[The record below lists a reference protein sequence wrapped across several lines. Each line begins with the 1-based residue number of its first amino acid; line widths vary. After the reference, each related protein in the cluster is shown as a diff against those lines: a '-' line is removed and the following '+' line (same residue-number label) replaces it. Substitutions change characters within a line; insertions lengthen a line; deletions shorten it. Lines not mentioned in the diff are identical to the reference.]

1 MRTEEWQEKAAFI
14 DKLRDLT
21 ERLNRYRAAYAS
33 TMSVGLFLVI
43 AILSVFAFRAMQSK
57 GAAYDD

>member
-1 MRTEEWQEKAAFI
+1 MGI
-14 DKLRDLT
+14 H
-21 ERLNRYRAAYAS
+21 AS

-57 GAAYDD
+57 EGAYDD